1 MYFEHEPSL
10 RLCKF
15 WICPVLP
22 ENVLVTLLDLFEY
35 WDIPIS
41 FLISSTKKLL
51 SSLDTLI
58 LPDISLTAL
67 ATSIKPR
74 EKTEFTSDNLACF
87 KTIWEDKMFRETERF
102 SLFSV
107 EEQEKNYTSQ
117 VRESLALHQGVR
129 TREGKVSTWFNI
141 AV

>member
-1 MYFEHEPSL
+1 
-10 RLCKF
+10 
-15 WICPVLP
+15 
-22 ENVLVTLLDLFEY
+22 
-35 WDIPIS
+35 
-41 FLISSTKKLL
+41 
-51 SSLDTLI
+51 
-58 LPDISLTAL
+58 
-67 ATSIKPR
+67 
-74 EKTEFTSDNLACF
+74 
-87 KTIWEDKMFRETERF
+87 MFRETERF